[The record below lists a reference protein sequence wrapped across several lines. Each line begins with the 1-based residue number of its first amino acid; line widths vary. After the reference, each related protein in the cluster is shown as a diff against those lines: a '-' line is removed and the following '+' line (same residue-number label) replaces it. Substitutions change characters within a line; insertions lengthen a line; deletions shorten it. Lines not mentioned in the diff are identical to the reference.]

1 MQISGETMIFR
12 KERES
17 ASGKWYAYSTGV
29 SSKRQDGSW
38 INGYLD
44 VKFRKGVEVENKTK
58 INIKN
63 GFLSAKEFK
72 TGSGETGKRLELVIL
87 EFDVV
92 DAPNSGFTAMT
103 NDDVP
108 F

>member
-17 ASGKWYAYSTGV
+17 ANGKWYAYSTGV

-38 INGYLD
+38 VNGYLD

-58 INIKN
+58 IDIKN
-63 GFLSAKEFK
+63 GFLSVKEFK
-72 TGSGETGKRLELVIL
+72 TDSGLGKRLELVIL
-87 EFDVV
+87 EFDIV
-92 DAPNSGFTAMT
+92 DAPDTGFTAMT
-103 NDDVP
+103 NSDVP

>member
-12 KERES
+12 NERES
-17 ASGKWYAYSTGV
+17 ANGKWYAYSTGV

-38 INGYLD
+38 VNGYLD

-58 INIKN
+58 IDIKN
-63 GFLSAKEFK
+63 GFLSVKEFR
-72 TGSGETGKRLELVIL
+72 TESGAQGKRLELVIL
-87 EFDVV
+87 EFDIV
-92 DAPNSGFTAMT
+92 DAQNTGFTAMT